1 MSEDKNF
8 DFGICKIPRTD
19 KDGNDITS
27 DRIGKGGRHR
37 NDGTYSGP
45 VYDITPV
52 DHDPSQP
59 LVEYRDRYHEVPVY
73 VEREPSF
80 GEQLLYNMADR
91 AIRRGVDTIFNVGT
105 QMISDAWN
113 DHRRKKEE
121 ERRAKMM
128 AERRARMAAQQ
139 PRQPVVPQP
148 QSQTTEVAK
157 SSTLPDELDT
167 AYEHYTI
174 NMTSMEAKK
183 ELFEAY
189 VLHMMSAKKVWKVK
203 HATITDDDGTT
214 ISGAEM
220 FDRFCSP
227 EIVGEINKILQ
238 YNPSFLEDWTA
249 KALES
254 ILGRELVVKD
264 IYIPFG
270 SEDLR
275 KKLVTIPA

>member
-128 AERRARMAAQQ
+128 AERRARMAAQ
-139 PRQPVVPQP
+139 
-148 QSQTTEVAK
+148 
-157 SSTLPDELDT
+157 
-167 AYEHYTI
+167 
-174 NMTSMEAKK
+174 
-183 ELFEAY
+183 
-189 VLHMMSAKKVWKVK
+189 
-203 HATITDDDGTT
+203 
-214 ISGAEM
+214 
-220 FDRFCSP
+220 
-227 EIVGEINKILQ
+227 
-238 YNPSFLEDWTA
+238 
-249 KALES
+249 
-254 ILGRELVVKD
+254 
-264 IYIPFG
+264 
-270 SEDLR
+270 
-275 KKLVTIPA
+275 